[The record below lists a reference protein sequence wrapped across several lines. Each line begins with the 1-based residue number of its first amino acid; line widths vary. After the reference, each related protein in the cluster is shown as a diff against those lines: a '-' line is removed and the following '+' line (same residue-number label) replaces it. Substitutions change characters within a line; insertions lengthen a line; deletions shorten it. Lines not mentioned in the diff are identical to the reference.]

1 MATRKGVLSV
11 AIVGVTLIGLLFLIL
26 YSRGSRKFER
36 KMVSA
41 IVANCQDRPECLLRP
56 RDVTNFQWDKMF
68 VFGYG
73 ASDSEVERVLGT
85 KHRWGGEFQRKIV
98 FTNGG
103 KVVFHEE
110 EPTDVEHPLKDEVAF
125 DFSPNSDYGVYS
137 NNVVFKVSEKLSP
150 NGRYFELSEVH

>member
-1 MATRKGVLSV
+1 MTTRQKVISAAVVAATVL
-11 AIVGVTLIGLLFLIL
+11 GLLYVFLFA
-26 YSRGSRKFER
+26 RGSRKFER
-36 KMVSA
+36 KMISV
-41 IVANCQDRPECLLRP
+41 IVANCQGRQECLLRP

-85 KHRWGGEFQRKIV
+85 KDRWGGEFQRKIV

-110 EPTDVEHPLKDEVAF
+110 EPADVEHPLKDEVAF
-125 DFSPNSDYGVYS
+125 NFPPNFDYGVYS
-137 NNVVFKVSEKLSP
+137 QNVVFKVLEKSST